1 MSVISRRRAAVFG
14 AAAALAVAAGP
25 AVSSAAA
32 DRRSDG
38 PVVSTQSG
46 AVRGVTEGRAEQFLG
61 LPYAAPPLRELRFAP
76 PAARAEWRG
85 VREADRQSPACLQFE
100 PTGVREEQTLS
111 EDCLYLDVYR
121 PRDTRR
127 RDQLPVMVWF
137 HGGGNTQGT
146 GVIYGGRTMAAKTD
160 TIVVSVNYR
169 LGALGFLAHPA
180 LSAETPRGLGQLR
193 ATMDQLASLQ
203 WVQRNIAN
211 FGGNPD
217 NVTIYG
223 QSAGGQ
229 AVCNLLAIPSA
240 KGLFHRAI
248 AQSSACTNSRNTLA
262 AGEASGVGFAT
273 AVGCTDPASVVA
285 CLRKAWPGHADR
297 QPAQLPRRRQGG
309 RLAVPGRSGRG
320 DRRGQLEQG
329 AGDDRAPR
337 APRTG

>member
-25 AVSSAAA
+25 AVGSAAA

-76 PAARAEWRG
+76 PAAPAEWRG

-111 EDCLYLDVYR
+111 EDCLYIDVYR
-121 PRDTRR
+121 PRDARR

-146 GVIYGGRTMAAKTD
+146 GVIYGGGTMAAKTD
-160 TIVVSVNYR
+160 TIIVTVNYR

-180 LSAETPRGLGQLR
+180 LSASTPGGSGNW
-193 ATMDQLASLQ
+193 ATMDQM
-203 WVQRNIAN
+203 
-211 FGGNPD
+211 
-217 NVTIYG
+217 
-223 QSAGGQ
+223 
-229 AVCNLLAIPSA
+229 AVAALGPAQ
-240 KGLFHRAI
+240 HRAT
-248 AQSSACTNSRNTLA
+248 S
-262 AGEASGVGFAT
+262 VAT
-273 AVGCTDPASVVA
+273 PT
-285 CLRKAWPGHADR
+285 
-297 QPAQLPRRRQGG
+297 
-309 RLAVPGRSGRG
+309 
-320 DRRGQLEQG
+320 
-329 AGDDRAPR
+329 
-337 APRTG
+337 T